1 MRAMPM
7 MPMEPAKEVRMVRAF
22 LVRRLLKL
30 RERAV
35 RKDMDVFPRFLC
47 SGSSS
52 SLSSTAKGSESS
64 RIFPSRRRTIRV
76 AYSWASSGLWV
87 TMTTRRSR
95 ATSRRR
101 SMTCTLV
108 SLSRAPVGSSA
119 SRISGLFTRALAMA
133 TLCICPPESW
143 FGFLWSCSPSPT
155 MARASAALCRRSAL
169 PMPDMVRASSTLARM
184 V

>member
-1 MRAMPM
+1 M

-22 LVRRLLKL
+22 LVLRLLKL

-35 RKDMDVFPRFLC
+35 RKDMDVRPMFLC

-52 SLSSTAKGSESS
+52 SLSSTSKGSESS
-64 RIFPSRRRTIRV
+64 RIFPSRRRTMRV

-87 TMTTRRSR
+87 TMTTSRSL

-119 SRISGLFTRALAMA
+119 SRMSGLFTRALAMA
-133 TLCICPPESW
+133 TRCICPPESW
-143 FGFLWSCSPSPT
+143 FGFLWSCSPNPT
-155 MARASAALCRRSAL
+155 MARASSALCRRSAL